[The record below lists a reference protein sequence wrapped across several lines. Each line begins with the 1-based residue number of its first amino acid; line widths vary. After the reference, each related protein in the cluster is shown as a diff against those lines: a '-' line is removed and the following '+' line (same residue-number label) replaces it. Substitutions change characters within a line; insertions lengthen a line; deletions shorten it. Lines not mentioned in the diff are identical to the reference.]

1 MGSRRGNFRTD
12 FVCSDDDRG
21 VRQMERPIERLW
33 SFNLTLILAPRCSW
47 GREIGRK
54 RSANLVRKANILAPL
69 ETRRQFK
76 VRPIPSDPDGV

>member
-33 SFNLTLILAPRCSW
+33 SFNLTLILGSALLLGARD
-47 GREIGRK
+47 REEEVGKSGEEGQHSGPIGD
-54 RSANLVRKANILAPL
+54 SPPV
-69 ETRRQFK
+69 
-76 VRPIPSDPDGV
+76 